1 MFDEELPQPLDAM
14 QRLKDVSEVDNRL
27 RGYASA
33 ERVSLPQDESV
44 RAPNTPKTG

>member
-1 MFDEELPQPLDAM
+1 MLDEELPQLLDAM
-14 QRLKDVSEVDNRL
+14 KRLKDLSQVDNRL

-33 ERVSLPQDESV
+33 ERISLPRDEPV